1 MRIATKLRKVI
12 IKMAIIRNCE
22 ICGKNFKA
30 SGNNHKTCSDCK
42 RIAYRR
48 WNKKRKQKQVAENLY
63 NKPDHLAEKVK
74 EINKYNKEHGTKYS
88 YGMYKAMER
97 LGKL

>member
-1 MRIATKLRKVI
+1 
-12 IKMAIIRNCE
+12 MAMIRNCE
-22 ICGKNFKA
+22 ICGAKFKVR
-30 SGNNHKTCSDCK
+30 GNNHKICSKCNK
-42 RIAYRR
+42 EAYRR
-48 WNKKRKQKQVAENLY
+48 WNEQRKQKMIAEDLY

>member
-1 MRIATKLRKVI
+1 
-12 IKMAIIRNCE
+12 MARIRNCE
-22 ICGKNFKA
+22 ICGAKFKA
-30 SGNNHKTCSDCK
+30 RGNNHKICADCGK
-42 RIAYRR
+42 IANRR
-48 WNKKRKQKQVAENLY
+48 WNEQRKQKMTAEDLY